1 MSGNNAI
8 IPSMMTKDKRN
19 NFLWNTLGAGLN
31 AFHSPL
37 FLMVVSRVL
46 GMRDA
51 GYFSLAF
58 TTGVLLSNVGLFGV
72 RSYQITDVQ
81 NEHADGVYLNTRI
94 VTSVMMTIAVLL
106 YSLTKADAGTL
117 FLIVLLQGLWRVPE
131 VMADVMHG
139 TLQMNGRL
147 DLAGKS
153 LLIRASLCIAAFI
166 TSMYVTKN
174 LVISCFSLVLVNTL
188 VFFAYDI
195 HNYRKII
202 RNHRFALDREVK
214 ALLNSCL
221 PLFLISLIYAYLIN
235 APRYSIDSFGTP
247 EIQTLY
253 SIIVLPASMIWA
265 LFILVLNPL
274 LPHLAK
280 LYFSGKH
287 KEFLKYIEMMT
298 AGIVAFSVLYLVLM
312 YVGGIRLFEIVYKV
326 PLMEY
331 RFEFMLAGAASCFL
345 CIATVF
351 SNLLIVIRRKRLLLI
366 SYIATAL
373 FALGSSIRF
382 VIRAGLSGALWSYL
396 ITMILLMIILAF
408 GFAMADRSRKEDRE
422 DGSEAGVE

>member
-8 IPSMMTKDKRN
+8 ISSMITRDKRN
-19 NFLWNTLGAGLN
+19 NFLWNTVGAGLN

-58 TTGVLLSNVGLFGV
+58 TTGVLLSNIGLFNV
-72 RSYQITDVQ
+72 RSYQITDMSH
-81 NEHADGVYLNTRI
+81 EHGDDVYLNTRI

-106 YSLTKADAGTL
+106 YSLTKVDQGTL

-153 LLIRASLCIAAFI
+153 LLVRASLCIAAFLA
-166 TSMYVTKN
+166 SMYITKN
-174 LVISCFSLVLVNTL
+174 LVLSCSLLVLVNTL
-188 VFFAYDI
+188 VFFIYDI
-195 HNYRKII
+195 HNYRKVIK
-202 RNHRFALDREVK
+202 NHRFTINREVR
-214 ALLNSCL
+214 ALLHSCL
-221 PLFLISLIYAYLIN
+221 PLFFISLIYAYLIN

-247 EIQTLY
+247 EIQTVY
-253 SIIVLPASMIWA
+253 SIIVLPASMIWV
-265 LFILVLNPL
+265 LFVLVLNPV
-274 LPHLAK
+274 LPHLAR
-280 LYFSGKH
+280 LYFSGRH
-287 KEFLKYIEMMT
+287 KEFLTYIEKMI
-298 AGIVAFSVLYLVLM
+298 AGITAFSVLYLALM
-312 YVGGIRLFEIVYKV
+312 YAGGIRLFEIVYKV

-331 RFEFMLAGAASCFL
+331 RFEFMLAGAGSCFL

-351 SNLLIVIRRKRLLLI
+351 SNLLILIRRKRLLLI

-373 FALGSSIRF
+373 FALGSSIYY
-382 VIRAGLSGALWSYL
+382 VIRAGLNGALWSYL
-396 ITMILLMIILAF
+396 ITMILLMVILAF
-408 GFAMADRSRKEDRE
+408 GFAMADRSRSEDHE
-422 DGSEAGVE
+422 DGSEQADG

>member
-8 IPSMMTKDKRN
+8 ISSMITRDKRN
-19 NFLWNTLGAGLN
+19 NFLWNTVGAGLN

-58 TTGVLLSNVGLFGV
+58 TTGVLLSNVGLFNV
-72 RSYQITDVQ
+72 RSYQITDV
-81 NEHADGVYLNTRI
+81 NHEHGNDVYLNARI

-106 YSLTKADAGTL
+106 YSMTKVDEGTL
-117 FLIVLLQGLWRVPE
+117 FLVVLLQGLWRVPE
-131 VMADVMHG
+131 VLADVMHG

-153 LLIRASLCIAAFI
+153 LLIRASLCIAAFV

-174 LVISCFSLVLVNTL
+174 LVISCSLLVLVNTL
-188 VFFAYDI
+188 VFFTYDI
-195 HNYRKII
+195 YNYRKVV
-202 RNHRFALDREVK
+202 RHHRFSINREVR

-221 PLFLISLIYAYLIN
+221 PLFFISLIYAYLIN

-247 EIQTLY
+247 EIQTVY
-253 SIIVLPASMIWA
+253 SIIVLPASMIWV
-265 LFILVLNPL
+265 LFVLVLNPV
-274 LPHLAK
+274 LPHLAR
-280 LYFSGKH
+280 LYFAGKH
-287 KEFLKYIEMMT
+287 KEFLTYIEKMI
-298 AGIVAFSVLYLVLM
+298 AGITAFSILYLVLM
-312 YVGGIRLFEIVYKV
+312 YAGGIRLFEIVYKV

-331 RFEFMLAGAASCFL
+331 RFEFMLAGAGSCFL

-351 SNLLIVIRRKRLLLI
+351 SNLLILIRRKRLLLI
-366 SYIATAL
+366 SYIIAAL
-373 FALGSSIRF
+373 VALVSSIYY
-382 VIRAGLSGALWSYL
+382 VLRAGLTGALWSYL
-396 ITMILLMIILAF
+396 ITMILLMVILAF
-408 GFAMADRSRKEDRE
+408 GFAMADRSRKEDHE
-422 DGSEAGVE
+422 DGSEEAAE